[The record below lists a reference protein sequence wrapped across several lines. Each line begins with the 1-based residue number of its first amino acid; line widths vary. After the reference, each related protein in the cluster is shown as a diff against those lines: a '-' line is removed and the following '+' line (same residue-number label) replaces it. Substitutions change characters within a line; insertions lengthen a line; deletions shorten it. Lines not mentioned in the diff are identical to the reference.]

1 MRTLEQLRNSFTRQF
16 GFEVFQAFNSAV
28 SRRFNPM
35 SIMLLGAGQVVSLHL
50 FQGHGSAFE

>member
-35 SIMLLGAGQVVSLHL
+35 SIKLLGAGSVVQFASISVVQVCI
-50 FQGHGSAFE
+50 